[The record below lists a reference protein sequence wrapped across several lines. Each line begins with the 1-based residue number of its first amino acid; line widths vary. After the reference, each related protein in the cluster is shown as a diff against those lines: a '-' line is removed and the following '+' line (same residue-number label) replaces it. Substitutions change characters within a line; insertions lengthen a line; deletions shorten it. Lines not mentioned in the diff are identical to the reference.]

1 MTLGAKNRWRQNPES
16 VQTPSGKKR
25 KRFLC
30 TNQRET
36 WPKRHERNDGN
47 FTWAQVF
54 YVILRNFTAIILR
67 RNAGLP
73 ASNHAKRADESHA
86 GKWQTPGRRQTHRGK
101 CCEQLRHP
109 LRRVD
114 NTHPKVL
121 PSTCVHV
128 CVFLPHTFRG
138 FPPLLT
144 LGACVRLHWSHTYR
158 LCPYLFGFPPT
169 ICYLFRFDIWSRSAV
184 PTSSLS
190 SFFFFLVPGW
200 DKKMD
205 GAPLIGAHMLFALR
219 RRRGV
224 WSALRST
231 VGQVRGRLSARTRDP
246 VDLAGYGEN
255 LFIIFEPTVFFDN

>member
-190 SFFFFLVPGW
+190 SFFSWSLDGTKKWMVP
-200 DKKMD
+200 
-205 GAPLIGAHMLFALR
+205 L
-219 RRRGV
+219 
-224 WSALRST
+224 
-231 VGQVRGRLSARTRDP
+231 
-246 VDLAGYGEN
+246 
-255 LFIIFEPTVFFDN
+255 